1 MGEMIKETETTGME
15 NAGITLTGDVIPAVI
30 QYDFDAVSK
39 QLDMKMQEYSSLVVT
54 DDTLAGCKNAKKEL
68 ASLRNRLEELRKEKK
83 RELEKPVKEFDTKC
97 KKLQDQITKVETP
110 LSNALAVYDEK
121 ERQKKRDFAQKQI
134 DAAVENY
141 GLRPEYAAKM
151 VIKNE
156 FLNVTTTQKSVK
168 ADVIAQAEAL
178 QKEQSNHDASI
189 DMIRQVVE
197 KENERLSVK
206 LDAED
211 MVSQFESGTDVLI
224 LVNRIHKQAENIF
237 QQEQRMEEER
247 KRREEETRR
256 KEAEEAAARAA
267 AIRDAEAQAEN
278 DEASPSEIE
287 PAHRDG
293 KECANSAFMIP
304 EELETELGLYS
315 EAPDL
320 ETGAQEVPVHETH
333 KEADVASFAVTFRV
347 TGEFSV
353 LRSLNNY
360 LKEKGICFEVIEQ
373 KKI

>member
-1 MGEMIKETETTGME
+1 MGDIIKETETTGME

-97 KKLQDQITKVETP
+97 KKLQDQIAKVETP

-134 DAAVENY
+134 DTAVENY

-197 KENERLSVK
+197 KENERISVK
-206 LDAED
+206 LDVED
-211 MVSQFESGTDVLI
+211 YVSQFESGTDVLI
-224 LVNRIHKQAENIF
+224 LVNLIHKQSENIF
-237 QQEQRMEEER
+237 QQEQRIKEER
-247 KRREEETRR
+247 KRQEEAKK
-256 KEAEEAAARAA
+256 KEAEEASVREAAME
-267 AIRDAEAQAEN
+267 EAGIQAEN
-278 DEASPSEIE
+278 EHAD
-287 PAHRDG
+287 
-293 KECANSAFMIP
+293 NAFAIP
-304 EELETELGLYS
+304 EELEAELGLYDEDPAAT
-315 EAPDL
+315 EASIP
-320 ETGAQEVPVHETH
+320 VPEKHD
-333 KEADVASFAVTFRV
+333 EARFAVMFQV
-347 TGEFSV
+347 TGSFSA
-353 LRSLNNY
+353 LKELNNY
-360 LKEKGICFEVIEQ
+360 LREKGIDFKVIEQ